1 MALANGRLTDN
12 VVNVAAGSTSDVVTC
27 ASNKNVYI
35 KSVIVH
41 NVSAA
46 TTARGH
52 VYYVPNGGTVTD
64 NTRLF
69 NVRVEPLETVYIEP
83 NYPIT
88 LTTTGDKVSVGSTA
102 HFGETS
108 GPTLNVFMTGDK
120 EA

>member
-12 VVNVAAGSTSDVVTC
+12 VVTVAAGSTSDVVTC

-35 KSVIVH
+35 KSVILH

-52 VYYVPNGGTVTD
+52 LYYVPNGGSVT
-64 NTRLF
+64 NTTRLF
-69 NVRVEPLETVYIEP
+69 NVSIEPLKTVYIEP
-83 NYPIT
+83 VYPIT
-88 LTTTGDKVSVGSTA
+88 LTTTGDKISIGSTA
-102 HFGETS
+102 RYGETS

>member
-35 KSVIVH
+35 NSVILH

-52 VYYVPNGGTVTD
+52 LYYVPNGGSVT
-64 NTRLF
+64 NTTRLF
-69 NVRVEPLETVYIEP
+69 NVSIEPLETVYIEP
-83 NYPIT
+83 VYPIT
-88 LTTTGDKVSVGSTA
+88 LTTTGDKISVGSTA
-102 HFGETS
+102 RYGETS